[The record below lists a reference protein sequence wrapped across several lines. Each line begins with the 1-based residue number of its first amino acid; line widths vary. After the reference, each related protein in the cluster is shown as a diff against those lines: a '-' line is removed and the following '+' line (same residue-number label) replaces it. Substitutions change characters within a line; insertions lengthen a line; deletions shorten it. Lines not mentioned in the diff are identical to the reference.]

1 MTDTAE
7 TLRRWRLVLGSYAQ
21 KGLGGTN
28 LDKNDQRADRAL
40 DYLYAHELQ
49 RRGMRTGKSGRG
61 GSLDPSQISPLV
73 WLDEVRKLFPQSV
86 LETVQAHA
94 LDNLGLTELLNDPKT
109 LEALEPNRD
118 LLKSLIT
125 FKGSANPAVQDKIR
139 EIARVVVEEIL
150 QRLKPKIEKALSG
163 RPNRFRR
170 SQHKSMQNFDWRAT
184 LRDNLKNYDPVRKV
198 IIADRLRFY
207 GRSQRRLPWTIILCV
222 DQSGSMLSSTIY
234 AAVMA
239 AILSGLPSLTIK
251 LVVFDTSVVDLSD
264 QCEDPVSI
272 LMAVQLGGGTD
283 IGKAVAY
290 CEQLVTQPTRT
301 VFVLLSDFYE
311 GGPASPL
318 IAAVRR
324 MAAARVIML
333 GLAAL
338 DESARPDYDRAVA
351 ERLASAGMKVAAL
364 TPDRFAD
371 WLGEVIG

>member
-1 MTDTAE
+1 MSDTGE
-7 TLRRWRLVLGSYAQ
+7 TLRRWRLVLGKYAQ
-21 KGLGGTN
+21 SGLGNSG
-28 LDKNDQRADRAL
+28 LSDGDQRADRAL
-40 DYLYAHELQ
+40 DYLYAHELA
-49 RRGMRTGKSGRG
+49 RRGMRAGKGDRA
-61 GSLDPSQISPLV
+61 GSLDPSQITPLA

-94 LDNLGLTELLNDPKT
+94 LDNLGLTDLLNDPKT
-109 LEALEPNRD
+109 LQALEPNRD
-118 LLKSLIT
+118 LLRSLIA
-125 FKGSANPAVQDKIR
+125 FKGSADPAVQEKIR

-150 QRLKPKIEKALSG
+150 QRLKPKIDRALSG

-184 LRDNLKNYDPVRKV
+184 LRDNLKNYDPETKR
-198 IIADRLRFY
+198 IIADRLRFF

-239 AILSGLPSLTIK
+239 AILAGLPTLTIK
-251 LVVFDTSVVDLSD
+251 LVVFDTAVVDLSD
-264 QCEDPVSI
+264 EVADPVSV
-272 LMAVQLGGGTD
+272 LMSVQLGGGTD
-283 IGKAVAY
+283 IGKAVTY

-311 GGPASPL
+311 GGPVAPL

-324 MAAARVIML
+324 MASARVILL

-338 DESARPDYDRAVA
+338 DESAQPEFDRATA
-351 ERLASAGMKVAAL
+351 ERLTTAGMKVAAL

>member
-1 MTDTAE
+1 MNDKTE

-21 KGLGGTN
+21 QAMGGVCLN
-28 LDKNDQRADRAL
+28 QNDQRADRAL
-40 DYLYAHELQ
+40 DYLYAHELA
-49 RRGMRTGKSGRG
+49 RRGMRAGKKGRG
-61 GSLDPSQISPLV
+61 GTLDPSQLTPLV

-94 LDNLGLTELLNDPKT
+94 LENLGLTELLSDPKT

-118 LLKSLIT
+118 LLKSLIA
-125 FKGSANPAVQDKIR
+125 FKGSANAALQEKIR
-139 EIARVVVEEIL
+139 EIARHVVEEIL
-150 QRLKPKIEKALSG
+150 QRLKPKVDRALSG

-184 LRDNLKNYDPVRKV
+184 LRDNLKNYDPARKI

-264 QCEDPVSI
+264 QVDDPVSV
-272 LMAVQLGGGTD
+272 LMSVQLGGGTD

-301 VFVLLSDFYE
+301 VFVLLSDFFE
-311 GGPASPL
+311 GGSPAPM

-324 MAAARVIML
+324 MAAARVTML

-338 DESARPDYDRAVA
+338 DESARPEYDRAIA
-351 ERLASAGMKVAAL
+351 ERLATAGMKVAAL